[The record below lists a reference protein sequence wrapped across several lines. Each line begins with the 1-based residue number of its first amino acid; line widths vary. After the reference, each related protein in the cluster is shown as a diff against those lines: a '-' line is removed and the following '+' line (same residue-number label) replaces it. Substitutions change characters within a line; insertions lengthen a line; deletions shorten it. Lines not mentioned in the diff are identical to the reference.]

1 MGSKHRPDWTL
12 VSYAEADHEIWQN
25 RYGQLATK
33 TKAGT
38 WKPITLYDACDEIM
52 LGARI
57 KTAIMLLGLTMRE
70 AANKVGCTQP
80 QLVATTESDTTRT
93 WSILTMSIA
102 DTNTQC
108 VRIELKATHPLSWQ
122 HRSEQARIDQLI
134 EQEERDKN
142 AESEPC
148 RYEDT
153 ADYVLEQF
161 SRFLDGE
168 PSDFD

>member
-38 WKPITLYDACDEIM
+38 WKLVTLGGACDEIM
-52 LGARI
+52 LGAQI

-80 QLVATTESDTTRT
+80 QLADWESSKRYPRLQNETKLRMRL
-93 WSILTMSIA
+93 LTPAMRLEVGQS
-102 DTNTQC
+102 
-108 VRIELKATHPLSWQ
+108 HS
-122 HRSEQARIDQLI
+122 LI
-134 EQEERDKN
+134 QG
-142 AESEPC
+142 
-148 RYEDT
+148 
-153 ADYVLEQF
+153 LEVM
-161 SRFLDGE
+161 D
-168 PSDFD
+168 D

>member
-38 WKPITLYDACDEIM
+38 WKPVTLGGACDEIM
-52 LGARI
+52 FSARI

-80 QLVATTESDTTRT
+80 QLVT
-93 WSILTMSIA
+93 WCSGQRYPREH
-102 DTNTQC
+102 N
-108 VRIELKATHPLSWQ
+108 ELKLERLLIVPALRLELGQS
-122 HRSEQARIDQLI
+122 RSLMQG
-134 EQEERDKN
+134 
-142 AESEPC
+142 
-148 RYEDT
+148 
-153 ADYVLEQF
+153 LEMM
-161 SRFLDGE
+161 D
-168 PSDFD
+168 D

>member
-1 MGSKHRPDWTL
+1 MASQHKQDWTL

-38 WKPITLYDACDEIM
+38 WKPVTLGGACNEIV

-80 QLVATTESDTTRT
+80 QLVAWCSGQRYPREH
-93 WSILTMSIA
+93 
-102 DTNTQC
+102 N
-108 VRIELKATHPLSWQ
+108 ELKLE
-122 HRSEQARIDQLI
+122 RRLI
-134 EQEERDKN
+134 VPALR
-142 AESEPC
+142 
-148 RYEDT
+148 
-153 ADYVLEQF
+153 LELGQ
-161 SRFLDGE
+161 SHSLMQGLEVMD
-168 PSDFD
+168 D

>member
-38 WKPITLYDACDEIM
+38 WKPIPLSGACDEIT
-52 LGARI
+52 LGAQI

-80 QLVATTESDTTRT
+80 QLADWESSKRYPRLQNETKLRMRL
-93 WSILTMSIA
+93 LTPAMRLEVGQS
-102 DTNTQC
+102 
-108 VRIELKATHPLSWQ
+108 
-122 HRSEQARIDQLI
+122 RSLI
-134 EQEERDKN
+134 QG
-142 AESEPC
+142 
-148 RYEDT
+148 
-153 ADYVLEQF
+153 LEMM
-161 SRFLDGE
+161 D
-168 PSDFD
+168 D